1 MDAVFKIFLAYGWW
15 GILGIIACI
24 GLYFFGKWVVK
35 KMTTHVTT
43 GLEEVGK
50 NLTTEISNQNKELVT
65 TIMQQ
70 HDKLIN
76 YMIHHEDATQKNHDA
91 MLDARMKLTE
101 DIKNALKEIGLSH
114 HAARAFIVE
123 FHNSYQNLSGTPF
136 AKFSC
141 TYEWVDK
148 NIMPLQIAVKD
159 LQFSILSTVVRKVYQ
174 SKNQQIAYYDI
185 KDFINDCPALIP
197 FFKDYPAETMV
208 CTAMY
213 DRNNRMIGGL
223 ILEWSEKPNNI
234 NFNQLH
240 IQAAELTSMINLR
253 YKYLK

>member
-1 MDAVFKIFLAYGWW
+1 METIFKVFLTYGWW
-15 GILGIIACI
+15 GILGIVICI
-24 GLYFFGKWVVK
+24 GLWWFGKWAIK
-35 KMTTHVTT
+35 KMATNVTS

-76 YMIHHEDATQKNHDA
+76 YMINNKADEAKNHDA
-91 MLDARMKLTE
+91 MLDDRMKLTE
-101 DIKNALKEIGLSH
+101 DIKNALKEIGLTH
-114 HAARAFIVE
+114 HAERVFIVE

-159 LQFSILSTVVRKVYQ
+159 LQFSILSTVVQKVYH
-174 SKNQQIAYYDI
+174 SKSQQIAYYDI
-185 KDFINDCPALIP
+185 EEFINDCPALAP
-197 FFKDYPAETMV
+197 YFKDYPAKTMV

-223 ILEWSEKPNNI
+223 ILEWAEKPEDI